1 MDLFY
6 KTLKWP
12 VFSLLI
18 TGGFHFTI
26 EAIWPDLKT
35 IFIPPVLAPL
45 LLVYGLWGG
54 YRAIQFGGT
63 YLHAILAAAILGILP
78 VVLEIVGFGVILGRG
93 VQDRELAGIFG
104 FAFILFGGLVGA
116 GFALSGEAT
125 TGK

>member
-1 MDLFY
+1 MELFY

-12 VFSLLI
+12 VISLLI
-18 TGGFHFTI
+18 TGAFHFTI

-35 IFIPPVLAPL
+35 TFIPAVLAPL
-45 LLVYGLWGG
+45 LLVYGLWVG

-78 VVLEIVGFGVILGRG
+78 IVLEIVGFGVILGRG
-93 VQDRELAGIFG
+93 VQDRELAGIFA
-104 FAFILFGGLVGA
+104 FSFILFGALIGA

-125 TGK
+125 KAN